1 MHIISGKYKGR
12 RLEAPAGAATRPTS
26 GGLREALFNICQ
38 TTIEGADFLDLC
50 AGSGA
55 MGLEALSRGAKSA
68 TLVDNSREALLAIQK
83 NIELLNVSGQAA
95 ALYGDLFTV
104 LGRLAKQGKHYS
116 IIYSD
121 PPYTIDNYN
130 NRLLELI
137 DQTELLLPR
146 GYLFIE
152 EPSKAPEYEGV
163 LATLSL
169 KSSRRMGRS
178 VLKQYIKT

>member
-1 MHIISGKYKGR
+1 M
-12 RLEAPAGAATRPTS
+12 ATS
-26 GGLREALFNICQ
+26 LRSWDGWPNRAS
-38 TTIEGADFLDLC
+38 TTR
-50 AGSGA
+50 S
-55 MGLEALSRGAKSA
+55 
-68 TLVDNSREALLAIQK
+68 
-83 NIELLNVSGQAA
+83 
-95 ALYGDLFTV
+95 Y
-104 LGRLAKQGKHYS
+104 
-116 IIYSD
+116 YSD